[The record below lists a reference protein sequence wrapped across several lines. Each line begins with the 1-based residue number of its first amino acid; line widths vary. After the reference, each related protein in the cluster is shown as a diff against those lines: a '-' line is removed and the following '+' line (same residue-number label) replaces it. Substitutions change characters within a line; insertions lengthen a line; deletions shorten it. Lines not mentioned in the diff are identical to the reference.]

1 MIHIKDQLELWPLA
15 QKAKRRAST
24 TMPSLNFQ
32 GAEYVTI
39 KRKKF
44 RIARGHSSDFDTVEL
59 MVSGGERS
67 MEFVL
72 FTTPGG
78 LKNLETTE

>member
-15 QKAKRRAST
+15 HEAKRRAVNSA
-24 TMPSLNFQ
+24 PSLSFQ
-32 GAEYVTI
+32 GAEEVKI
-39 KRKKF
+39 KRKEF

-59 MVSGGERS
+59 IVSGGERS

-78 LKNLETTE
+78 LKNLEATE

>member
-15 QKAKRRAST
+15 QEAKRRAST
-24 TMPSLNFQ
+24 TMPSLSFQ
-32 GAEYVTI
+32 GAEQVKI
-39 KRKKF
+39 KRKEF
-44 RIARGHSSDFDTVEL
+44 RIARGNSSDFDTVEL
-59 MVSGGERS
+59 IVSGGERS

-78 LKNLETTE
+78 LKNLEATE